1 MEEPMGIVFNE
12 EKKVFLLN
20 TKNTSYQFRIA
31 EFGFLEHLY
40 YGRKVNE
47 SVDYLPVRL
56 RHGFEANP
64 YEMKQDRSLCLDL
77 LEQEYP
83 GFGVSDF
90 KTSACSVIHADGSN
104 CIDFRYVSHRIYDGK
119 YTMKE
124 MPSLRQKDGDWMTL
138 EVVLRDVATKVEVT
152 LLYGVLESCDVITR
166 HAIIQNME
174 DTTIFLN
181 AAHSTCLTFPTDR
194 MDQIDFY
201 GSWGHERNA
210 QRTAVRHGK
219 SVVDSIR
226 GISSHYYNPTIVLCD
241 QDATETAGNCYG
253 TALVYSGNFAITV
266 EVNDFKQTRMVA
278 GIHPDTFL
286 WQLQPGESFTTPE
299 AVMSFSSEGLT
310 RLSHNY
316 HEVVRHFLVPEKFE
330 DQRCPVLLNNW
341 EATMIDFDEEQLI
354 QIAQSGKALGV
365 EMFVMDD
372 GWFGRRTNEFRG
384 LGDWQCNLEKLPSGI
399 AGLSKKIHDLGLKFG
414 IWIEPEMVSE
424 DSKLYEE
431 HPEWCIKIPGRNP
444 TWQRYQLILDYS
456 RDEVVEAMFQQIY
469 DEFKDAQIDYIKW
482 DMNRSMTDRYSTA
495 LESNRQGELCHR
507 YVLGFYKLMDKLTT
521 AFPGVRFEGC
531 CGGGGRFDL
540 GVLYYAPQ
548 IWCSD
553 DTDAIERIGIQH
565 GTSFFYPPCTMGS
578 HVSVC
583 PNQQTGR
590 SVSIDTRASVAYYG
604 TFGYELDPDE
614 LSEEEKEAV
623 KKQIEYYKKYADVS
637 AFGEYYR
644 LTDLGEEFVAFMSVA
659 RDKSKAV
666 FTFVQL
672 KTSANK
678 GIIYVKLQGLEEDK
692 TYEIPELGL
701 ELSGA
706 CLMYA
711 GLPMPVMKSDH
722 TAKTFT
728 LLQK

>member
-1 MEEPMGIVFNE
+1 MGVVFEE
-12 EKKVFLLN
+12 EKQVFLLN
-20 TKNTSYQFRIA
+20 TRNTSYQFRIA

-40 YGRKVNE
+40 YGKRINE
-47 SVDYLPVRL
+47 PVDYLPIRL

-90 KTSACSVIHADGSN
+90 KTSACSIIHADGSN

-119 YTMKE
+119 YE
-124 MPSLRQKDGDWMTL
+124 IEGMPSLRKKEGDWITL
-138 EVVLRDVATKVEVT
+138 EVVMKDIATKVEAI
-152 LLYGVLESCDVITR
+152 LLYGVLESQDIITR
-166 HAIIQNME
+166 HVIIRNLE
-174 DTTIFLN
+174 VTNITLN
-181 AAHSTCLTFPTDR
+181 SAYSTCLTFPTDQ

-201 GSWGHERNA
+201 GSWGHERNV
-210 QRTAVRHGK
+210 QRTSVRHGK

-226 GISSHYYNPTIVLCD
+226 GISSHYYNPAIILCERT
-241 QDATETAGNCYG
+241 ATETAGDCYG

-266 EVNDFKQTRMVA
+266 EVNDFKQTRMIA
-278 GIHPDTFL
+278 GIHPDTFMWEL
-286 WQLQPGESFTTPE
+286 KPGECFATPE

-310 RLSHNY
+310 GLSHNF
-316 HEVVRHFLVPEKFE
+316 HNVVRHFLIPEKFE
-330 DQRCPVLLNNW
+330 DERCPVLLNNW
-341 EATMIDFDEEQLI
+341 EATMIDFDEEQLVK
-354 QIAQSGKALGV
+354 IAQTGKELGV

-399 AGLSKKIHDLGLKFG
+399 AGFSKRIHNLGLKFG

-431 HPEWCIKIPGRNP
+431 HPEWCIRIPGRNP
-444 TWQRYQLILDYS
+444 TRQRYQLILDYS
-456 RDEVVEAMFQQIY
+456 RNEVVEAMFQQLY
-469 DEFKDAQIDYIKW
+469 EEFKDAKIDYIKW

-495 LESNRQGELCHR
+495 LDSSRQGELCHR
-507 YVLGFYKLMDKLTT
+507 YVLGFYKLMEKLTE
-521 AFPGVRFEGC
+521 AFPDVRIEGC

-553 DTDAIERIGIQH
+553 DTDAIERIEIQH
-565 GTSFFYPPCTMGS
+565 GTSFFYPPSVMGS

-590 SVSIDTRASVAYYG
+590 SVPIDTRASVAYYG
-604 TFGYELDPDE
+604 TFGYELDPNE
-614 LSEEEKEAV
+614 LSLEEKEAV
-623 KKQIEYYKKYADVS
+623 KKQIEYYKKYAHVS
-637 AFGEYYR
+637 AFGNYYR
-644 LTDLGEEFVAFMSVA
+644 LTDMGKEFVAFMSVA
-659 RDKSKAV
+659 KDRSSAI

-678 GIIYVKLQGLEEDK
+678 GIIYIKLQGLDENK
-692 TYEIPELGL
+692 IYVISELGL
-701 ELSGA
+701 ELSGSS
-706 CLMYA
+706 LMYA
-711 GLPMPVMKSDH
+711 GLPMPVIKADYM
-722 TAKTFT
+722 AKTYT
-728 LLQK
+728 LEER